1 MSIPDSLLYVILVVF
16 IGTAFPSLF
25 PAIALVLG
33 MALGAGALAYIAGP
47 YALVGGIIAAYLV
60 VRAAPYCDRWL
71 KSRRDVRLEAIARAG
86 TAKKAAQQKAYWVE
100 ADEKLQLAGLL
111 RPASE

>member
-1 MSIPDSLLYVILVVF
+1 MIIPDSLLYVILVVC
-16 IGTAFPSLF
+16 IGTAFPGLF

-33 MALGAGALAYIAGP
+33 MSLGAGALAYIAGP
-47 YALVGGIIAAYLV
+47 YALVGGIIAASLV

-71 KSRRDVRLEAIARAG
+71 KTRRDARLEAIATADA
-86 TAKKAAQQKAYWVE
+86 AKKAAQQKACWVE
-100 ADEKLQLAGLL
+100 ADEKLQLAGLF